1 MITSNSGTDWTNI
14 MSAED
19 KKEFLKDPE
28 FASWLKG
35 LLSDR
40 NQSTTV
46 HFTKK
51 DGTSRAMRCTRNPEL
66 IPQEFHPKG
75 EGESTKSIAA
85 FDLDKNEW
93 RSFIPE
99 NVVRI
104 EYEF

>member
-1 MITSNSGTDWTNI
+1 MITSNSGIDWISI
-14 MSAED
+14 MSTED

-35 LLSDR
+35 LLSDQ
-40 NQSTTV
+40 NQSTTI

-51 DGTSRAMRCTRNPEL
+51 DGTLRIMRCTRNPKL

-75 EGESTKSIAA
+75 ESENTKSITA

-104 EYEF
+104 EYAF

>member
-1 MITSNSGTDWTNI
+1 MITSNSGTDWINI
-14 MSAED
+14 MSTED
-19 KKEFLKDPE
+19 TKEFLKDPE

-35 LLSDR
+35 LLSDS
-40 NQSTTV
+40 NPTTV

-51 DGTSRAMRCTRNPEL
+51 DGTSRTMRCTRNTEL
-66 IPQEFHPKG
+66 IPEEFHPKG
-75 EGESTKSIAA
+75 ESESTKSIAA